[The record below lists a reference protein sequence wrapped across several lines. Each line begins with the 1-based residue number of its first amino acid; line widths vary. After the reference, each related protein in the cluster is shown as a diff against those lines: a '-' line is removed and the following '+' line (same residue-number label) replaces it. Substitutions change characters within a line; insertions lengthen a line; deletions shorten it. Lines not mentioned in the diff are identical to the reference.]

1 MMSLAEISLGKA
13 VKQQYGFKIRAY
25 GNLFVSLMAV
35 QLIALLFTAG
45 GATGMSGMGWDNIYI
60 EVRYYSGTMIFVF
73 TALWIAVNSFMLT
86 LPLFRNIDFSFV
98 TNRISSNLA
107 NIGFMITAAVAGGGT
122 AALGS
127 ILLRN
132 ILYYLTESGSLIG
145 ANFMV
150 APGELFIGIVV
161 GMLYLLL
168 FSAVGYFVGALLQ
181 LHRSLYV
188 LVPALLLG
196 VLLYDAA
203 YESALMLRLIE
214 FFSLELSPL
223 LFVLKIAGAVLLLW
237 TGAGLISNRAEIR

>member
-13 VKQQYGFKIRAY
+13 VKQQYGFKLRAY
-25 GNLFVSLMAV
+25 GNLFVSLVAV

-45 GATGMSGMGWDNIYI
+45 GSTGMSGTCWENVYI
-60 EVRYYSGTMIFVF
+60 EMRYYSGTIIFVF

-86 LPLFRNIDFSFV
+86 LPFFRNIDFSFV

-107 NIGFMITAAVAGGGT
+107 NISFMITAAVAGGVT

-132 ILYYLTESGSLIG
+132 ILYYLTESDRLIST
-145 ANFMV
+145 NFMV
-150 APGELFIGIVV
+150 APGELFTAAAV
-161 GMLYLLL
+161 GVLYLLL
-168 FSAVGYFVGALLQ
+168 FGAAGYFVGVLLQ

-196 VLLYDAA
+196 VLFYDAA
-203 YESALMLRLIE
+203 YESALLLRLIG
-214 FFSLELSPL
+214 FFSLELSPS
-223 LFVLKIAGAVLLLW
+223 LFILKIFGAVVLLWSGALLL
-237 TGAGLISNRAEIR
+237 SNRAEIR